1 MDLRPTLNELAQT
14 WLDSRL
20 DMAVGY
26 DDRLRWNLHWKPI
39 IGGLDPD
46 ELTVPILKRAI
57 VGLRR
62 KGLAKS
68 TVGLCVRLLSNL
80 YGELVEEGQA
90 ENNPCRLLSKKTR
103 AQELRSDHDR
113 QTVPFVRSPA
123 DITRIYQWLRGRY
136 RTLADA
142 YAIGALAGL
151 RTGEVRAL
159 RWDHVDMARRMIHVQ
174 QKVERPRGRPA
185 RALSPDGVSTP
196 KDDDSRW
203 VPISDALYPILEA
216 AAAERG
222 PIGLVCPPLM
232 GAAGRG
238 RFIGENTM
246 GKMIA
251 QALEELD
258 IPAMTWYE
266 STRHTFASQWI
277 LHGGSKEKLQE
288 MLGHSS
294 VTTTEEYAHLI
305 PGRFTDADR
314 ARIEVTL

>member
-1 MDLRPTLNELAQT
+1 MDRLTLNELAQT
-14 WLDSRL
+14 WLDTRVE
-20 DMAVGY
+20 MAAGY
-26 DDRLRWNLHWKPI
+26 DDRLRWNRHWEPI
-39 IGGLDPD
+39 IGRLDPD
-46 ELTVPILKRAI
+46 ELTVPILKRGI
-57 VGLRR
+57 VALRR
-62 KGLAKS
+62 KGLSKA
-68 TVGLCVRLLSNL
+68 TVGLCVRLLSSF

-90 ENNPCRLLSKKTR
+90 TGNPCRLLSKKTR

-113 QTVPFVRSPA
+113 KTVPFVRDAA
-123 DITRIYQWLRGRY
+123 DIPKIYQWLRPRY
-136 RTLADA
+136 RALADA

-159 RWDHVDMARRMIHVQ
+159 NWDHVDMERRMIHVQ
-174 QKVERPRGRPA
+174 QKVERPRSRPIS
-185 RALSPDGVSTP
+185 ALSPNGLATP

-203 VPISDALYPILEA
+203 VPISDALYPILASARGDGEA
-216 AAAERG
+216 S
-222 PIGLVCPPLM
+222 GLVCPPSM
-232 GAAGRG
+232 GSAGRG

-246 GKMIA
+246 GNMIEA
-251 QALEELD
+251 ALAALGIE
-258 IPAMTWYE
+258 PMNWYQ

-294 VTTTEEYAHLI
+294 VTTTEDYAHLI